1 MYTQEIYDE
10 ETLLKFSDWATE
22 SGVQQRIDE
31 ATELTVLWIKTR
43 NKELDRGGYL
53 NNAII
58 LADIALRD
66 RVKELTKDLCWS
78 GNAEICQDDLE
89 YENDAYNDY

>member
-1 MYTQEIYDE
+1 MYIQEIDDE
-10 ETLLKFSDWATE
+10 KTLLKFSNWAME
-22 SGVQQRIDE
+22 SGVRKRIDE

-58 LADIALRD
+58 LADIALKD
-66 RVKELTKDLCWS
+66 RVKELTKNL
-78 GNAEICQDDLE
+78 
-89 YENDAYNDY
+89 